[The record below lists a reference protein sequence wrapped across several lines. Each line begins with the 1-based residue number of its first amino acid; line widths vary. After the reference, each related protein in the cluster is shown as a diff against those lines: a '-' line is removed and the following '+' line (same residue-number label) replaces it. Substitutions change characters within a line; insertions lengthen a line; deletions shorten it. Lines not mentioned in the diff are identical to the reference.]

1 MVLVYKKNKK
11 SLKNT
16 IIGGSFTEVASKEKD
31 QSKLD
36 KLKNF
41 SIINRGPDN
50 VISPTQE
57 KLNKFVNLRLN

>member
-16 IIGGSFTEVASKEKD
+16 IIGGSFTEVASKERD

-41 SIINRGPDN
+41 SIIKSGPDN
-50 VISPTQE
+50 VISPTEE